1 MTDEEA
7 HAGNEYSHTSQQS
20 KQAGETSV
28 CTVLAFSV
36 FQAFGAFQK
45 FVRVSV
51 GLSGFSTVRRMQQL
65 MSIPLASVLNEMLSS
80 DAI

>member
-1 MTDEEA
+1 MSEIA
-7 HAGNEYSHTSQQS
+7 YHSIANHANHAT
-20 KQAGETSV
+20 TSV
-28 CTVLAFSV
+28 STVLAFSV